1 MALCC
6 PPGHGCNAPNGDEPC
21 VLDLFRAHAREERAA
36 AVVLERWSA
45 LGEACRHGAGG
56 AERRFRQRSY
66 ERARD
71 RTLGPMLLGSRR
83 LRAGGRSRRRTPR
96 QRLSRLMPRGGRRRG
111 AEDVR

>member
-1 MALCC
+1 M
-6 PPGHGCNAPNGDEPC
+6 
-21 VLDLFRAHAREERAA
+21 LDLFRERAQDEPAA

-45 LGEACRHGAGG
+45 LGDACRHGAGG

-83 LRAGGRSRRRTPR
+83 VRAGSRSRRRGVR
-96 QRLSRLMPRGGRRRG
+96 QRPSRLAPFTGRRPG
-111 AEDVR
+111 TKDVR

>member
-1 MALCC
+1 
-6 PPGHGCNAPNGDEPC
+6 
-21 VLDLFRAHAREERAA
+21 VLDLFRERARDEPA
-36 AVVLERWSA
+36 AVVVLERWSA

-83 LRAGGRSRRRTPR
+83 LRAAGRSRRRAPR
-96 QRLSRLMPRGGRRRG
+96 QRPSRLARCTAQGPGTQ
-111 AEDVR
+111 DVR